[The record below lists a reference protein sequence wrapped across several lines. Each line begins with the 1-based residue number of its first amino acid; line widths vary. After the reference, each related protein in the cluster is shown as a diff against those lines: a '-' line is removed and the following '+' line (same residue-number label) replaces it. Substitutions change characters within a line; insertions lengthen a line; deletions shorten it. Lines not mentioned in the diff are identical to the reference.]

1 MRVDCETEG
10 RRESLE
16 ADCRRDDVGQCGAA
30 AVRVHR
36 RGGEREGRGQVRL
49 SGLVRSRL
57 LIFAASMLVGPMA
70 VAGSESTTGMLPSS
84 GIGGMPSG
92 NAVGILPSTSTC
104 AMF

>member
-1 MRVDCETEG
+1 M
-10 RRESLE
+10 
-16 ADCRRDDVGQCGAA
+16 
-30 AVRVHR
+30 
-36 RGGEREGRGQVRL
+36 RL